1 MHIFEQ
7 EKIDGLADLMSTSAS
22 ISYACVAEPCSL
34 TYKKPPKIKSIA
46 SYSDEDLYYVQ
57 SILVTSSWNKNDDI
71 FDKTEVWKAKHTP
84 EHKPTNL
91 EHNEDIIIG
100 HIISNWPITED
111 GDLIDENTPIQDLPN
126 KFHILTGSVI
136 YRGFSNPEL
145 KERSE
150 NLISQIQAGTKYVS
164 MECFFKGFDYGVL
177 NTQTN
182 EYKVL
187 ARNEETAY
195 LTKFLRSYG
204 GMGQHQ
210 DYKIG
215 RVLRNI
221 TFTGKGFVDR
231 PANID
236 SIIFI
241 KNLFPE
247 TNKDNIEEKNSEMV
261 QSGVF
266 ISQSNINS
274 EKLIM
279 SSDNQETEM
288 QKTEVENVNVEFT
301 ALSSEVAELKLVKEK
316 LEADLSDLAQTKES
330 EITALK
336 EEAANKTKEMEEEK
350 KQMEEEKKKM
360 KAELDAAL
368 EAIAGYKTKEAEME
382 KKAKTMKRKA
392 SLIEQGVDAEIAAN
406 IIEKFDSMEDEAFE
420 AMTVI
425 FAGKM
430 PPWLDKSKKDETKE
444 DEKDMKAKKKA
455 SEENSDPAVLETVE
469 IAEEVNLG
477 VGSAI
482 ESEVDST
489 RAALV
494 DFVRSKIGKK
504 VK

>member
-111 GDLIDENTPIQDLPN
+111 GDLIDENTPIEDLPN

-136 YRGFSNPEL
+136 YRGFSNPDL

-247 TNKDNIEEKNSEMV
+247 TNKDNIEEKNPEMV

-350 KQMEEEKKKM
+350 KKM

-368 EAIAGYKTKEAEME
+368 EAIAGYKMKEAEME

-430 PPWLDKSKKDETKE
+430 PPWLDKSKKDENKE
-444 DEKDMKAKKKA
+444 EDMKSKKKA
-455 SEENSDPAVLETVE
+455 SEEISDPAVLETVE

-477 VGSAI
+477 VGREI
-482 ESEVDST
+482 ESEIDST

>member
-111 GDLIDENTPIQDLPN
+111 GDLIDENTPMEDLPN

-136 YRGFSNPEL
+136 YRGFSNPDL

-247 TNKDNIEEKNSEMV
+247 TNKDNIEEKNPEMV

-350 KQMEEEKKKM
+350 KKM

-368 EAIAGYKTKEAEME
+368 EAIAGYKMKEAEME

-430 PPWLDKSKKDETKE
+430 PPWLDKSKKDENKE
-444 DEKDMKAKKKA
+444 EDMKSKKKA
-455 SEENSDPAVLETVE
+455 SEEISDPAVLETVE
-469 IAEEVNLG
+469 ITEEVNLG
-477 VGSAI
+477 VGREI
-482 ESEVDST
+482 ESEIDST

>member
-111 GDLIDENTPIQDLPN
+111 GDLIDENTPVEDLPN

-136 YRGFSNPEL
+136 YRGFSNPDL

-177 NTQTN
+177 NTHTN

-241 KNLFPE
+241 KSLFPE
-247 TNKDNIEEKNSEMV
+247 TNKDNIEEKNPEMV

-350 KQMEEEKKKM
+350 KKM

-368 EAIAGYKTKEAEME
+368 EAIAGYKMKEAEME

-430 PPWLDKSKKDETKE
+430 PPWLDKSKKDENKE
-444 DEKDMKAKKKA
+444 EDMKSKKKA
-455 SEENSDPAVLETVE
+455 SEEISDPAVLETVE
-469 IAEEVNLG
+469 ITEEVNLG
-477 VGSAI
+477 VGREI
-482 ESEVDST
+482 ESEIDST

>member
-7 EKIDGLADLMSTSAS
+7 EKIDGLADLMNTSAS

-111 GDLIDENTPIQDLPN
+111 GDLIDENTPMEDLPN

-136 YRGFSNPEL
+136 YRGFSNPDL

-247 TNKDNIEEKNSEMV
+247 TNKDNIEEKNPEMV

-350 KQMEEEKKKM
+350 KKM

-368 EAIAGYKTKEAEME
+368 EAIAGYKMKEAEME

-430 PPWLDKSKKDETKE
+430 PPWLDKSKKDENKE
-444 DEKDMKAKKKA
+444 EDMKSKKKA
-455 SEENSDPAVLETVE
+455 SEEISDPAVLETVE
-469 IAEEVNLG
+469 ITEEVNLG
-477 VGSAI
+477 VGREI
-482 ESEVDST
+482 ESEIDST

>member
-111 GDLIDENTPIQDLPN
+111 GDLIDENTPMEDLPN

-136 YRGFSNPEL
+136 YRGFSNPDL

-177 NTQTN
+177 NTKTN

-247 TNKDNIEEKNSEMV
+247 TNKDNIEEKKSEMV

-316 LEADLSDLAQTKES
+316 LEADLSDLAQIKES

-350 KQMEEEKKKM
+350 KKM

-368 EAIAGYKTKEAEME
+368 EAIAGYKMKEAEME

-430 PPWLDKSKKDETKE
+430 PPWLDKSKKDENKE
-444 DEKDMKAKKKA
+444 EDMKSKKKA
-455 SEENSDPAVLETVE
+455 SEEISDPAVLETVE
-469 IAEEVNLG
+469 ITEEVNLG
-477 VGSAI
+477 VGREI
-482 ESEVDST
+482 ESEIDST

>member
-111 GDLIDENTPIQDLPN
+111 GDLIDENTPMEDLPN

-136 YRGFSNPEL
+136 YRGFSNPDL

-247 TNKDNIEEKNSEMV
+247 TNKDNIEEKNPEMV

-336 EEAANKTKEMEEEK
+336 EVASNKTKEMEEE
-350 KQMEEEKKKM
+350 
-360 KAELDAAL
+360 
-368 EAIAGYKTKEAEME
+368 
-382 KKAKTMKRKA
+382 
-392 SLIEQGVDAEIAAN
+392 
-406 IIEKFDSMEDEAFE
+406 
-420 AMTVI
+420 
-425 FAGKM
+425 
-430 PPWLDKSKKDETKE
+430 
-444 DEKDMKAKKKA
+444 
-455 SEENSDPAVLETVE
+455 
-469 IAEEVNLG
+469 
-477 VGSAI
+477 
-482 ESEVDST
+482 
-489 RAALV
+489 
-494 DFVRSKIGKK
+494 
-504 VK
+504 

>member
-111 GDLIDENTPIQDLPN
+111 GDLIDENTPMEDLPN

-136 YRGFSNPEL
+136 YRGFSNPDL

-247 TNKDNIEEKNSEMV
+247 TNKDNIEEKNPEMV

-350 KQMEEEKKKM
+350 KKM

-368 EAIAGYKTKEAEME
+368 EAIAGYKMKEAEME

-430 PPWLDKSKKDETKE
+430 PPWLDKSKKDENKE
-444 DEKDMKAKKKA
+444 EDMKSKKKA
-455 SEENSDPAVLETVE
+455 SEEISDPAVLETVE

-477 VGSAI
+477 VGREI
-482 ESEVDST
+482 ESEIDST